1 MPGRPLE
8 GIRVSDFT
16 WAWAGPYATALLA
29 WMGAEVI
36 KVESMRR
43 LDHAR
48 RQRLYGGGFSGTVNQ
63 AGPFNDLNL
72 NKLSI
77 RLDLTQPK
85 AVALAKAL
93 VQVSDVVA
101 ENYRPGVMANLGLD
115 YAALKEVPGV
125 NECHEVMG
133 PYDIVV
139 ELVVDSLTDVP
150 PILGNRIRAIPGIES
165 TTSLVTFPD

>member
-115 YAALKEVPGV
+115 YAALKEVKRNIIMLSSSACGQG
-125 NECHEVMG
+125 G
-133 PYDIVV
+133 PERRYVGYA
-139 ELVVDSLTDVP
+139 P
-150 PILGNRIRAIPGIES
+150 
-165 TTSLVTFPD
+165 TFPALGGITHV